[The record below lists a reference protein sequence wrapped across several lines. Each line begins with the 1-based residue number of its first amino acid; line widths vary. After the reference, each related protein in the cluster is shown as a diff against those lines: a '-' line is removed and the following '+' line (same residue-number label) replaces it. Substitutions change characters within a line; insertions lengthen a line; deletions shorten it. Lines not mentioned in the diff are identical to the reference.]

1 MKRLIFFVGV
11 YDTLDLFTY
20 ELQKEFENL
29 GYETMI
35 FDVRE
40 MGAGLARLAEFVT
53 EPVKAVITFNNLGFN
68 MEIREGKNIWE
79 ELGIPCINILMDHPF
94 CYKKAL
100 DDAPSNAVVL
110 CTDRN
115 HMRYLERFYP
125 RIPVIGYLPHA
136 GKEVSDKDT
145 SENISRRRLISERS
159 MDVLYAGN
167 LSKSFVENIMPD
179 LSKYTEF
186 DAEKICRQ
194 AYHDLID
201 HPYKTTE
208 QALEE
213 ALLAE
218 GLALSDSVLKDII
231 ADLHFVD
238 LYAVSYF
245 REKTVRTLVEHGIQ
259 VQLYGAGW
267 EKCEWITSPNVSYG
281 GKIPAEDVVVKMQ
294 DAKIVLSTMTWF
306 KDGTH
311 DRVFNGMLQGAVA
324 VSDTSIYMKEEFC
337 GFRENDAAEAF
348 DMAKDQRELV
358 LFELEEL
365 DQLPGQIWELLEDT
379 EKAQHIADR
388 GYEKAKKYHTWRAR
402 AEELERDLLN
412 QL

>member
-20 ELQKEFENL
+20 ELQREFIKL

-35 FDVRE
+35 FDVRKME
-40 MGAGLARLAEFVT
+40 EGLAQLAAFVV
-53 EPVKAVITFNNLGFN
+53 EPVKAAITFNNLGFN
-68 MEIREGKNIWE
+68 MELREGKNIWE
-79 ELGIPCINILMDHPF
+79 ELQIPCINILMDHPF

-100 DDAPSNAVVL
+100 EDAPANAVVL

-115 HMRYLERFYP
+115 HMKYLERFYP
-125 RIPVIGYLPHA
+125 KIPIIGYLPHA
-136 GKEVSDKDT
+136 GKEVVK
-145 SENISRRRLISERS
+145 EKEKRAISQRS
-159 MDVLYAGN
+159 IDVLYAGN
-167 LSKSFVENIMPD
+167 LSKSYAQNIMPD

-186 DAEKICRQ
+186 DAKKICEQ
-194 AYHDLID
+194 AYEELIR

-213 ALLAE
+213 ALLTA
-218 GLALSDSVLKDII
+218 GVVLEDKELRDVI
-231 ADLHFVD
+231 ADLHFID
-238 LYAVSYF
+238 LYAFGYY
-245 REKTVRTLVEHGIQ
+245 REKTVRTLVENGIH

-267 EKCEWITSPNVSYG
+267 EKCSWITNPNVSYG
-281 GKIPAEDVVVKMQ
+281 GKIPAEEVVKKMQ
-294 DAKIVLSTMTWF
+294 DTKIVLSTMTWF

-337 GFRENDAAEAF
+337 GFKEEGTT
-348 DMAKDQRELV
+348 DQREL
-358 LFELEEL
+358 LMFELEKV
-365 DQLPGQIWELLEDT
+365 DKLPEQVQELLEHP
-379 EKAQHIADR
+379 EIAQEIADR
-388 GYEKAKKYHTWRAR
+388 GYEKAKRYHTWKAR

-412 QL
+412 NL